1 MNMKRRIYNRI
12 KEAWTHDIKKMESS
26 DRWINSY
33 ILLSFRTDD
42 EEDIKNGFKCEF
54 CVEDHLKNQSLC
66 PISCKGHPDGN
77 DFESAF
83 TVKLSDIVDKINML
97 LPGATEIKLG
107 VSILATSKPD
117 W

>member
-42 EEDIKNGFKCEF
+42 EKDIKNGFMCEF
-54 CVEDHLKNQSLC
+54 CVEKHLKNQSLC
-66 PISCKGHPDGN
+66 PISCKGHPDAN

-83 TVKLSDIVDKINML
+83 VVKLSDIVDKINIY
-97 LPGATEIKLG
+97 LPGASEIKLG
-107 VSILATSKPD
+107 VSILTTSKPD